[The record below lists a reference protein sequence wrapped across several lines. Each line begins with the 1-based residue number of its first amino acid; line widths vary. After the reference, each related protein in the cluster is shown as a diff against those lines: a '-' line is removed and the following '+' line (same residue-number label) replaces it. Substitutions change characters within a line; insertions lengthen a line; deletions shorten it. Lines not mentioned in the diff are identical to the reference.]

1 MAKNIHF
8 IGIGG
13 IGTSSLAHIL
23 NERGDNISGSDLAK
37 SQITKSLKL
46 KGVKVYTGHSPKNIK
61 KNIDL
66 VIYSPAIPSS
76 NLELKHT
83 KKLGIKSL
91 SYPKA
96 LGDFAKNFYTIAVAG
111 THGKSTTTAMLSV
124 IAKNARLD
132 PTVVVGTKIKEFKNK
147 NYLTGKSDLLIIEAC
162 EYKKSFLNFSPDLLI
177 ITNLEADHLDY
188 YKNFKDY
195 KDAFKKLVKK
205 SKQIIINSD
214 DKDLKEVSKGA
225 KISSWN
231 SKNKYNFSLELPGGF
246 NQENA
251 NNAAVAAKVLD
262 IDDETIHKSLKSFK
276 GTWRRMDYKR
286 KKLGK
291 VKFID
296 DYAHHPTEIKLTINA
311 IRENNPDSK
320 ILCIFQPHQYSR
332 TALLL
337 KDFAN
342 SFMEV
347 DEVIIPNI
355 YKVRDT
361 NEDLKKV
368 SVDKLVDEIKKH
380 KKKVRNGKSLKNTAE
395 YIKENH
401 KKYDII
407 ITMGAGDISTIYKKF

>member
-13 IGTSSLAHIL
+13 IGTSSLAQIL
-23 NERGDNISGSDLAK
+23 HERGDNISGSDLVQ

-46 KGVKVYTGHSPKNIK
+46 KGIKVYTGHSPKNIK

-66 VIYSPAIPSS
+66 VIYSPAIPAS
-76 NLELKHT
+76 NLELKHA

-96 LGDFAKNFYTIAVAG
+96 LGDFGKNFYTIAVAG

-147 NYLTGKSDLLIIEAC
+147 NFLTGKSDLLIIEAC

-225 KISSWN
+225 KILFWN
-231 SKNKYNFSLELPGGF
+231 SKNKSNFKLQLPGGF

-262 IDDETIHKSLKSFK
+262 IDDETIRKSLKSFK

-296 DYAHHPTEIKLTINA
+296 DYAHHPTEIKLTLNA

-342 SFMEV
+342 SFIEV

-361 NEDLKKV
+361 DEDLKKV

-380 KKKVRNGKSLKNTAE
+380 KKKARNGKSLKNTAE
-395 YIKENH
+395 YIKEHH

>member
-1 MAKNIHF
+1 
-8 IGIGG
+8 
-13 IGTSSLAHIL
+13 
-23 NERGDNISGSDLAK
+23 
-37 SQITKSLKL
+37 
-46 KGVKVYTGHSPKNIK
+46 
-61 KNIDL
+61 
-66 VIYSPAIPSS
+66 
-76 NLELKHT
+76 
-83 KKLGIKSL
+83 
-91 SYPKA
+91 
-96 LGDFAKNFYTIAVAG
+96 
-111 THGKSTTTAMLSV
+111 
-124 IAKNARLD
+124 
-132 PTVVVGTKIKEFKNK
+132 VVGTKIKEFKNK
-147 NYLTGKSDLLIIEAC
+147 NFLTGKSDLLIIEAC

-225 KISSWN
+225 KILFWN
-231 SKNKYNFSLELPGGF
+231 SKNKSNFKLQLPGGF

-262 IDDETIHKSLKSFK
+262 IDDETIRKSLKSFK

-296 DYAHHPTEIKLTINA
+296 DYAHHPTEIKLTLNA

-342 SFMEV
+342 SFIEV

-361 NEDLKKV
+361 DEDLKKV

-380 KKKVRNGKSLKNTAE
+380 KKKARNGKSLKNTAE
-395 YIKENH
+395 YIKEHH

>member
-13 IGTSSLAHIL
+13 IGTSSLAQIL
-23 NERGDNISGSDLAK
+23 HERGDNISGSDLAQ

-66 VIYSPAIPSS
+66 VIYSPAIPVR
-76 NLELKHT
+76 NLELKQA
-83 KKLGIKSL
+83 KKLGLKSL

-147 NYLTGKSDLLIIEAC
+147 NFLTGKSNLLIIEAC

-225 KISSWN
+225 KILSWN
-231 SKNKYNFSLELPGGF
+231 SKNKSNFKLQLPGGF

-251 NNAAVAAKVLD
+251 NNAAVAAKVLG

-296 DYAHHPTEIKLTINA
+296 DYAHHPTEIKLTLNA

-320 ILCIFQPHQYSR
+320 ILCVFQPHQYSR

-342 SFMEV
+342 SFIEV

-361 NEDLKKV
+361 DEDLKKV

-380 KKKVRNGKSLKNTAE
+380 KKKARNGKSLKNTAE
-395 YIKENH
+395 YIKEHH

-407 ITMGAGDISTIYKKF
+407 VTMGAGDISTIYKKF